1 MSPDQITNWIFLA
14 NTLYKAID
22 GIVAHLRA
30 NGVTDEEMAAVSDDY
45 RKRIERRDPNGV

>member
-1 MSPDQITNWIFLA
+1 MTPEQIGSWIFLA

-45 RKRIERRDPNGV
+45 RQRIAKRDPNGV